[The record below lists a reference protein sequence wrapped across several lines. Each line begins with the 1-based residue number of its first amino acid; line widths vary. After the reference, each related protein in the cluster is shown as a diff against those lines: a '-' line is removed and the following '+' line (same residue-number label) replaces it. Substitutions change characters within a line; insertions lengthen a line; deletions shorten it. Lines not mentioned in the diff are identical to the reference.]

1 MKFDDGSAGSDD
13 WIGLKLSRFEFYAVH
28 GFAFADQAAGA
39 EGEKF
44 NGANAF
50 AVDLG
55 DVNDGDAISV
65 AEDVIESEAEGLD
78 AGEAARPILPQVRF
92 AYDARRADDRLGAR
106 RGEDHVVAE
115 VGENGFHVFA
125 IPGRDPAFDESSG
138 GLWIESVHW
147 HFRTWSLR

>member
-28 GFAFADQAAGA
+28 GFAIADQAVGA

-78 AGEAARPILPQVRF
+78 AGEAARPIFPQLRF

-115 VGENGFHVFA
+115 VGENGLDVFA
-125 IPGRDPAFDESSG
+125 IPGGDPAIGEVAGRLRSEG
-138 GLWIESVHW
+138 GHRRV
-147 HFRTWSLR
+147 RTS